1 MDKLI
6 KIPII
11 RFIQYSNTR
20 SFCYVDVNLMD
31 HRPSTIALAATLMV
45 SYDAA
50 LTREIMDLQIG
61 EILLQLNLDRVSFL
75 SRSLSGFCF
84 LCLIINKHYL
94 YAYHFLF
101 NRKVCF
107 SVTI

>member
-1 MDKLI
+1 
-6 KIPII
+6 
-11 RFIQYSNTR
+11 
-20 SFCYVDVNLMD
+20 
-31 HRPSTIALAATLMV
+31 
-45 SYDAA
+45 
-50 LTREIMDLQIG
+50 
-61 EILLQLNLDRVSFL
+61 LQLTLDRVSFL
-75 SRSLSGFCF
+75 CRSLSGFCF